1 LRLIAL
7 LKSNPSKLRFQQK
20 TGKFFKKENKAMSI
34 LKKLQQLT
42 QNILYV
48 PQRVIQYILGAAS
61 QIFRPTDDQYPAT
74 GVQPFAGEVS
84 NKKKIRHQ
92 T

>member
-1 LRLIAL
+1 
-7 LKSNPSKLRFQQK
+7 
-20 TGKFFKKENKAMSI
+20 MSI

-61 QIFRPTDDQYPAT
+61 RTFSPTDDQYPTT
-74 GVQPFAGEVS
+74 GVQPFEGEVS
-84 NKKKIRHQ
+84 DKKTRHHQ